1 MTALQIGI
9 AGFGAIGRSIAHQ
22 LNKGIPGLQ
31 LTAIGVRN
39 PDSPPEIDWEGKPLP
54 RFVMLDDLEPHCDVV
69 IECAPAD
76 LLPRIATPFLQ
87 QGKKVIC
94 LSSGALLAH
103 PELID
108 LARQH
113 GGQILVP
120 SGAILGLDAMLGTAE
135 GNIQSVRMISR
146 KPLQGFA
153 GAPFVKERNID
164 VLNLTE
170 PTMLFSG
177 SAREAAAGF
186 PANLNVAASVSLAGV
201 GPDKTHLEV
210 WADPTLTHN
219 THRIEVI
226 SDSALL
232 SMQIQNI
239 PSENPKTGRITAQSV
254 VALLRKMC
262 APISIGT

>member
-22 LNKGIPGLQ
+22 LNKGIQGLQ
-31 LTAIGVRN
+31 LAAIGVRN
-39 PDSPPEIDWEGKPLP
+39 PDSPPGIDWEGKPPP
-54 RFVMLDDLEPHCDVV
+54 RFVMLDDLEPHCDIV

-87 QGKKVIC
+87 QGKKVIS

-103 PELID
+103 PELIE
-108 LARQH
+108 LARHH

-120 SGAILGLDAMLGTAE
+120 SGAILGLDALLGAAE
-135 GNIQSVRMISR
+135 GEIQSVKMISR

-170 PTMLFSG
+170 PSLLFSG

-201 GPDKTHLEV
+201 GPDKTRLEV
-210 WADPTLTHN
+210 WADPSLTHN
-219 THRIEVI
+219 THHIEVI

-239 PSENPKTGRITAQSV
+239 PSDNPKTGRITAQSV

-262 APISIGT
+262 APVSVGT